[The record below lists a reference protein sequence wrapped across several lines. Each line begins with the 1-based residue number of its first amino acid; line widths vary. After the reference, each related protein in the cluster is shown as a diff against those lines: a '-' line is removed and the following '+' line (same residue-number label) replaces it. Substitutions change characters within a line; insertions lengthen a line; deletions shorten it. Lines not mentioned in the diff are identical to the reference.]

1 MPAALEER
9 FRLSPLIRWTLI
21 CVYLALV
28 LPLPLMAPPGL
39 KLVLWG
45 AAPIGLTL
53 VLAMLSE
60 QVSLDENGISVGH
73 PSWCNWLI
81 RRGWQ
86 LQWSEIKRLVP
97 VGTSQGGTVYYLTT
111 SDQRQRLLPQRL
123 EQFDRFLSVI
133 EQRTGLQTGSIQR
146 LTPPWTYQLLFGL
159 ALGMLIV
166 ESAVAV
172 GVGYGW
178 IVIPEGYPGV

>member
-86 LQWSEIKRLVP
+86 LQWAEIKRLVP

-159 ALGMLIV
+159 ASGMLIV

-178 IVIPEGYPGV
+178 IVIPEGYPG

>member
-86 LQWSEIKRLVP
+86 LQWAEIKRLVP

-111 SDQRQRLLPQRL
+111 SDKKQRLLPQRL

-172 GVGYGW
+172 CVGYGW
-178 IVIPEGYPGV
+178 IVIPEGYPG

>member
-1 MPAALEER
+1 MPSALEER

-86 LQWSEIKRLVP
+86 LQWAEIKRLVP

-133 EQRTGLQTGSIQR
+133 EQRTGLQTGTIQR

-172 GVGYGW
+172 GVGFGW
-178 IVIPEGYPGV
+178 IVIPEGYPG

>member
-39 KLVLWG
+39 KLLLWG

-86 LQWSEIKRLVP
+86 LQWAEIKRLVP

-111 SDQRQRLLPQRL
+111 FNHGQRLLPQRL
-123 EQFDRFLSVI
+123 EHFDKFLSIV
-133 EQRTGLQTGSIQR
+133 EERTGLRTGSIGR

-159 ALGMLIV
+159 AVGMLVI

-172 GVGYGW
+172 ALTTTQVG
-178 IVIPEGYPGV
+178 